1 MSAKRDFFG
10 NIQKLMHYAK
20 YRCNSVF
27 FILLSQAINF
37 TVQRRILPLFSL
49 LFRNT
54 NYATRLPHITKYA
67 THNKR
72 MLRHFYQ
79 TPIALK
85 QENLRHLS
93 KAFFFCIFGHT
104 RVPKSGSNQQ
114 DVSNLPPR
122 LPWYFPRWHI
132 YMSQQHLILDCPPHF
147 ILILG
152 QQKKLHSFSQLEM
165 SKYVYKN
172 FCVTKVWRGR
182 QIVVLEFHSN
192 PKLAL
197 ARHLQPPNI

>member
-1 MSAKRDFFG
+1 M
-10 NIQKLMHYAK
+10 Q
-20 YRCNSVF
+20 CVF
-27 FILLSQAINF
+27 FLYFPRQYILQYRGAFL
-37 TVQRRILPLFSL
+37 TLFSL
-49 LFRNT
+49 QFRNS
-54 NYATRLPHITKYA
+54 NYATRHPHVTKYA

-72 MLRHFYQ
+72 MLRHFYP

-93 KAFFFCIFGHT
+93 KAFFFYIFGHT
-104 RVPKSGSNQQ
+104 WVPKSGSNQQ

-152 QQKKLHSFSQLEM
+152 PQKRLDSLVSL
-165 SKYVYKN
+165 VKN
-172 FCVTKVWRGR
+172 V
-182 QIVVLEFHSN
+182 
-192 PKLAL
+192 
-197 ARHLQPPNI
+197 

>member
-1 MSAKRDFFG
+1 MPLSFIWESQPSSFVALSIMQYLGEISFSKRTLCYEENSISLESTWVCLMSAKRDFFE
-10 NIQKLMHYAK
+10 NIQKLMHDAK

-49 LFRNT
+49 QFRNT
-54 NYATRLPHITKYA
+54 NYATRLPHNTKYA

-104 RVPKSGSNQQ
+104 WVPKSGSN
-114 DVSNLPPR
+114 
-122 LPWYFPRWHI
+122 
-132 YMSQQHLILDCPPHF
+132 
-147 ILILG
+147 
-152 QQKKLHSFSQLEM
+152 
-165 SKYVYKN
+165 
-172 FCVTKVWRGR
+172 
-182 QIVVLEFHSN
+182 
-192 PKLAL
+192 
-197 ARHLQPPNI
+197 